1 MTLVPAPSHDAV
13 RSNLLTRR
21 DALRLGVAALAA
33 GPFLRTRRALA
44 AGPEQKVRIA
54 SVGVGNKGWDDLRSI
69 ASAPDAEIV
78 AICDVDENFLGVA
91 QKEFSRAAAFRD
103 YRVMLDKLGD
113 GIDGVIVSTPD
124 HMHGAISLAAIDL
137 GKHVYVQ
144 KPLAHNL
151 AELRAMCDAAAK
163 QGVVTQMGTQIHGNE
178 AYRTAAKM
186 LRDGAIG
193 KVSEVHCW
201 IGRGLPLPATE
212 RPAGKSDAVPATL
225 DWELWQGVV
234 PAEPFISGY
243 YHPFNWRMWRDY
255 GCGMLG
261 DMASHLFDPI
271 FTGLD
276 LKAPLTV
283 RSGGPAHLRDTFSP
297 DTEVE
302 YRFAGTP
309 LTTERVRFRWTNG
322 KFTPDASHA
331 QLPEGVKLPASGSY
345 VVGDKGVMVLPHW
358 AMPSFYANGKP
369 MEIEVVSAGNVDH
382 YHEWVSACRGAAK
395 TGTPF
400 SFSGPL
406 TEAVL
411 AGTIAGAFPEETLA
425 WDSAGLKFDHDGA
438 NALVHRKY
446 RDDWRP
452 LGV

>member
-1 MTLVPAPSHDAV
+1 MSLRDAADSQV
-13 RSNLLTRR
+13 RRSTAHLNRR
-21 DALRLGVAALAA
+21 DALRLGAAALAA
-33 GPFLRTRRALA
+33 GPFLRTRRSFA
-44 AGPEQKVRIA
+44 AGPEQKLRIA
-54 SVGVGNKGWDDLRSI
+54 SVGVGNKGRDDLECI
-69 ASAPDAEIV
+69 ASAPGAEIV
-78 AICDVDENFLGVA
+78 ALCDVDTNFLGSA
-91 QKEFSRAAAFRD
+91 QQAFPKAAPFRD
-103 YRVMLDKLGD
+103 YRVMLDKLGK
-113 GIDGVIVSTPD
+113 GIDAVIVSTPD
-124 HMHGAISLAAIDL
+124 HMHGAISLAAMSL

-151 AELRAMCDAAAK
+151 AELRAMCNAAAE
-163 QGVVTQMGTQIHGNE
+163 QGVVTQMGTQIHGDQS
-178 AYRTAAKM
+178 YRTAAKM

-201 IGRGLPLPATE
+201 IGRGLPLPAKE
-212 RPAGKSDAVPATL
+212 RPNRTDKAPATL
-225 DWELWQGVV
+225 DWELWQGVA
-234 PAEPFISGY
+234 PEEPFVEGF

-302 YRFAGTP
+302 YTFAGTP
-309 LTTERVRFRWTNG
+309 LTAEMVKFRWTNG
-322 KFTPDASHA
+322 EFKPDASRA
-331 QLPEGVKLPASGSY
+331 QLPDGVALPDSGSFA
-345 VVGDKGVMVLPHW
+345 VGDQGVMVLPHW
-358 AMPSFYANGKP
+358 AMPTFYSNGKP
-369 MEIEVVSAGNVDH
+369 MDVEVKSAGSVDH
-382 YHEWVSACRGAAK
+382 YHEWVAACRGEGK

-411 AGTIAGAFPEETLA
+411 AGTVAGAFPEETLA
-425 WDSAGLKFDHDGA
+425 WDSAGLKFDHAGA
-438 NALVHRKY
+438 MALVHRQY

>member
-1 MTLVPAPSHDAV
+1 MSFDASAPLAR
-13 RSNLLTRR
+13 RSAAAHLTRR
-21 DALRLGVAALAA
+21 DALRLGAAALAA
-33 GPFLRTRRALA
+33 GPFLRTRRTFA
-44 AGPEQKVRIA
+44 AGPEQKLRIA
-54 SVGVGNKGWDDLRSI
+54 SVGVGNKGWDDLQSI
-69 ASAPDAEIV
+69 ASAPGAEIV
-78 AICDVDENFLGVA
+78 AICDVDANFLGTA
-91 QKEFSRAAAFRD
+91 QKSFPKAADFRD
-103 YRVMLDKLGD
+103 YRVMLDKLGK
-113 GIDGVIVSTPD
+113 GIDAVIVSTPD
-124 HMHGAISLAAIDL
+124 HMHGAVSLAAMSL

-151 AELRAMCDAAAK
+151 AELRAMCDAAAE
-163 QGVVTQMGTQIHGNE
+163 QGVVTQMGTQIHGE
-178 AYRTAAKM
+178 SAYRTGAKM

-201 IGRGLPLPATE
+201 IGRGLPLPAQE
-212 RPAGKSDAVPATL
+212 RPNRTDKVPATL
-225 DWELWQGVV
+225 DWELWQGV
-234 PAEPFISGY
+234 AREEPYVEGF

-302 YRFAGTP
+302 YTFAGTP
-309 LTTERVRFRWTNG
+309 LTAEKVRFRWTNG
-322 KFTPDASHA
+322 EFKPDASRA
-331 QLPEGVKLPASGSY
+331 QLPDGVELPESGSF
-345 VVGDKGVMVLPHW
+345 VVGEKGGMVLPHW
-358 AMPSFYANGKP
+358 AMPSFYSGGKP
-369 MEIEVVSAGNVDH
+369 MEIEIKLVDSVNH
-382 YHEWVSACRGAAK
+382 YHEWVAACCGEGT

-400 SFSGPL
+400 TFSGPL

-411 AGTIAGAFPEETLA
+411 AGTVAGAFPEETLS

-438 NALVHRKY
+438 TALVHRQY

>member
-1 MTLVPAPSHDAV
+1 MSAD
-13 RSNLLTRR
+13 RSTACESKSAIRFTRR
-21 DALRLGVAALAA
+21 EALRISVAAAVA
-33 GPFLRTRRALA
+33 GPFLRTGRAFA
-44 AGPEQKVRIA
+44 AGPEQKARIA
-54 SVGVGNKGWDDLRSI
+54 SIGVGNKGWSDLLSV
-69 ASAPDAEIV
+69 ASAPGAEIV
-78 AICDVDENFLGVA
+78 AICDVDANFLGKA
-91 QKEFSRAAAFRD
+91 QEKFPNAQAFRD
-103 YRVMLDKLGD
+103 YRVLLEKLGS
-113 GIDGVIVSTPD
+113 GIDGVLISTPD
-124 HMHGAISLAAIDL
+124 HMHGAISLAAMSL

-151 AELRAMCDAAAK
+151 AELRAMCDAAAE
-163 QGVVTQMGTQIHGNE
+163 QGVITQMGTQIHGDQ

-201 IGRGLPLPATE
+201 IGRGLPLPAKE
-212 RPAGKSDAVPATL
+212 RPANRADKVPATL
-225 DWELWQGVV
+225 DWSLWQGVAPEESYV
-234 PAEPFISGY
+234 DGF

-255 GCGMLG
+255 GCGILG

-283 RSGGPAHLRDTFSP
+283 RSGGPAHLRDTFAP
-297 DTEVE
+297 DTEVL
-302 YRFAGTP
+302 YTFAGTP
-309 LTTERVRFRWTNG
+309 RTTETVKFRWTNG
-322 KFTPDASHA
+322 QFKPDASKA
-331 QLPEGVKLPASGSY
+331 QLPDGVELPSSGSF

-358 AMPSFYANGKP
+358 AMPTFYSNGKP
-369 MEIEVVSAGNVDH
+369 MDLEIKSEGNVDH
-382 YHEWVSACRGAAK
+382 YHEWVAAIRGEGK
-395 TGTPF
+395 TTTPF
-400 SFSGPL
+400 TFSGPL

-425 WDSAGLKFDHDGA
+425 WDSAALKFNHDGA